1 MYRRVVVY
9 TSSSTS
15 GDIKILY
22 RVYGGIL
29 LSQQR
34 LGTTIY
40 NAGWD
45 ATAALAGIRFVGS
58 YVLKTSASLASNRPY
73 EFIMSVD
80 ENQPAKESIAE
91 TTATGVYIAVY
102 NENGVLV
109 CDNGK
114 RSSINASDLHKI
126 ESTNTIKAPGEMT
139 SVPGEEPGE
148 MAGETTAEP
157 GAMI

>member
-34 LGTTIY
+34 VGTIIY

-45 ATAALAGIRFVGS
+45 ATPALAGVRFVGS
-58 YVLKTSASLASNRPY
+58 YLLKTTASLAANRAY
-73 EFIMSVD
+73 EFIMAVD
-80 ENQPAKESIAE
+80 ENQPVKESIAE
-91 TTATGVYIAVY
+91 TTTTGVYIAVY

-114 RSSINASDLHKI
+114 RSSINAADLDKI
-126 ESTNTIKAPGEMT
+126 ESIKSPGAMT

-148 MAGETTAEP
+148 MAGETTDEP

>member
-9 TSSSTS
+9 TSTSTS

-34 LGTTIY
+34 FGTSSY
-40 NAGWD
+40 NSGWD
-45 ATAALAGIRFVGS
+45 GTPAFAGIRFVGS
-58 YVLKTSASLASNRPY
+58 YLLKTGASLASNRPY

-80 ENQPAKESIAE
+80 ENQRTKESIDE
-91 TTATGVYIAVY
+91 ISTTGVYIAVY

-114 RSSINASDLHKI
+114 RSSISASDLNKI
-126 ESTNTIKAPGEMT
+126 ESIKAPGEMT

-148 MAGETTAEP
+148 MAGETTDEP